1 MPALAPWR
9 QYRENLA
16 RKGGFDAQLVFDSE
30 VMVNTLSKENDVISS
45 SPVSIASSFLP
56 EMQPLNLPGA
66 WTVVGKGGRP
76 MKNEPKMY
84 DEPVKKK
91 KKKRKAQ
98 RPVDPELEPTAEDG
112 PSTSKCLE
120 MLGHSEAQKMKAITR
135 SRDKKYWVRYQQAK
149 QSKREAVEALIAVLE
164 SESTDGDDASDRAAK
179 GKKLRHM
186 TLQKEKIRRTARRE
200 AAVARCE
207 WPGEDDFDGDAP
219 PRRSHPARG
228 REPRRAQ
235 QRSAPAY
242 EQAPFKSDKRKASDT
257 IATQEA
263 QYSPTSAKKKKEAKL
278 ESKRAEKKSC
288 VTM

>member
-16 RKGGFDAQLVFDSE
+16 RKGGFDAQLVFESE
-30 VMVNTLSKENDVISS
+30 VMVNTLSKENDFISS
-45 SPVSIASSFLP
+45 SPVSIASSLLP

-76 MKNEPKMY
+76 LKNEPKMY

-91 KKKRKAQ
+91 KKKKA
-98 RPVDPELEPTAEDG
+98 RRLVDSELEPTVEEE

-120 MLGHSEAQKMKAITR
+120 MIERSETQRMKAITR
-135 SRDKKYWVRYQQAK
+135 SHDKKYWVRYQQAK
-149 QSKREAVEALIAVLE
+149 QLKREAVEALIAVLE
-164 SESTDGDDASDRAAK
+164 SESTDGDDASDRAAN

-200 AAVARCE
+200 AAAARCE
-207 WPGEDDFDGDAP
+207 WPGEDEFDGDAP
-219 PRRSHPARG
+219 TRRSHLAHG
-228 REPRRAQ
+228 REQRISQ
-235 QRSAPAY
+235 QHSARVY
-242 EQAPFKSDKRKASDT
+242 GQAPFKSDKRKASDT

>member
-30 VMVNTLSKENDVISS
+30 VMVNTLSKENDFISS
-45 SPVSIASSFLP
+45 SPVSIASSLLP

-76 MKNEPKMY
+76 LKNEPKMY

-91 KKKRKAQ
+91 KKKAR
-98 RPVDPELEPTAEDG
+98 RLVDSELEPTVEDG

-120 MLGHSEAQKMKAITR
+120 MLGRSEAQKMKAIAR
-135 SRDKKYWVRYQQAK
+135 SHDKKYWVRYQQAK
-149 QSKREAVEALIAVLE
+149 QLKREAVEALIAVLE
-164 SESTDGDDASDRAAK
+164 SESTDGDDASDR

-186 TLQKEKIRRTARRE
+186 TLQKKKIRRTARRE
-200 AAVARCE
+200 AAAARCE
-207 WPGEDDFDGDAP
+207 WPEEDDFDGDAP
-219 PRRSHPARG
+219 TRRSHLAHG
-228 REPRRAQ
+228 REQLVSQ
-235 QRSAPAY
+235 QHSARAY
-242 EQAPFKSDKRKASDT
+242 EQAPFKSDKRKACDT
-257 IATQEA
+257 MATHEG
-263 QYSPTSAKKKKEAKL
+263 QYPPTSAKKKKESKR